1 MNDLQRNKITYLSF
15 ALALLIIVRHSI
27 GIETYSSMPVW
38 LYYVE
43 KCLSHFTD
51 LAVPTFFAVSGFL
64 FYYNFTFEGL
74 TKKWKSR
81 LRTVV
86 LPFIIWN
93 LIGFLF
99 IFAMSHIAGKY
110 MNSTLPTFTLESFL
124 LDVFIR
130 TKYNVTWFL
139 LYLIIYIYTTPA
151 LYKLLVKKVIGGGI
165 IIITLILG
173 YLYYDSTQSG
183 LILYSVPYLFGA
195 YMGIHCKEL
204 CLKTYN
210 NNQKLLALCVVLITV
225 PLETILGFGEGPT
238 MTPIRLIQ
246 ISMVWIIT
254 DVLATDLKPQWYFGI
269 SFFIYCIHSF
279 ILESIEKCFFLVF
292 GDTVHGA
299 VLDLVFAPMITLTV
313 ILIIA
318 HLLRKL
324 PWAWAPLTG
333 GRG

>member
-1 MNDLQRNKITYLSF
+1 MEKIIKMNDLQRNKITYLSF

-110 MNSTLPTFTLESFL
+110 I
-124 LDVFIR
+124 DR
-130 TKYNVTWFL
+130 K
-139 LYLIIYIYTTPA
+139 
-151 LYKLLVKKVIGGGI
+151 
-165 IIITLILG
+165 
-173 YLYYDSTQSG
+173 
-183 LILYSVPYLFGA
+183 SV
-195 YMGIHCKEL
+195 
-204 CLKTYN
+204 
-210 NNQKLLALCVVLITV
+210 V
-225 PLETILGFGEGPT
+225 
-238 MTPIRLIQ
+238 
-246 ISMVWIIT
+246 
-254 DVLATDLKPQWYFGI
+254 
-269 SFFIYCIHSF
+269 
-279 ILESIEKCFFLVF
+279 
-292 GDTVHGA
+292 
-299 VLDLVFAPMITLTV
+299 
-313 ILIIA
+313 
-318 HLLRKL
+318 
-324 PWAWAPLTG
+324 
-333 GRG
+333 